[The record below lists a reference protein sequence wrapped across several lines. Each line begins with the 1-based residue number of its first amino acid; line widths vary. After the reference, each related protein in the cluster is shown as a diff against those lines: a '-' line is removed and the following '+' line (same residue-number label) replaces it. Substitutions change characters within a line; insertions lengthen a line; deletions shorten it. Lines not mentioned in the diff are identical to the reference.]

1 LGTQI
6 LWTEGVSRAFDELE
20 GGSEGAM
27 KDYLTAILLGIKF
40 LIDRV
45 R

>member
-1 LGTQI
+1 M
-6 LWTEGVSRAFDELE
+6 WTEGVTRAFDELE

-27 KDYLTAILLGIKF
+27 KDYLTTIILGIKH